1 MSSVQNTPSKVAIV
15 TGAGGGIGKGIAL
28 RLVKDGFNVVIS
40 DLSTQKDNMT
50 GVVQESEEI
59 STTNSKIVAV
69 VCDVTKE
76 DEVQAMVARTLE
88 LFGRLDCMVANAG
101 IFAVYSLAEVS
112 VDTFRKIMD
121 VNAVGTLLCFRNAA
135 AAMIKSAK
143 GGRLIAACSIAGKQG
158 NPLYGAYS
166 ASKFAV
172 RALVQTAAKEYAQAG
187 ITVNA
192 YAPGVIDT
200 PMSRG
205 VTSDLGP
212 MSFEA
217 FQSMAANV
225 SLLKRVGRPEDIA
238 NLVSFFASEQ
248 SSFMT
253 GQTVTIDGGIV
264 FE

>member
-1 MSSVQNTPSKVAIV
+1 MSSSPNSLSKVAIV
-15 TGAGGGIGKGIAL
+15 TGAAGGIGKAIAL

-40 DLSTQKDNMT
+40 DLSNQKDNMA
-50 GVVQESEEI
+50 GVVQEADEI
-59 STTNSKIVAV
+59 STTSSKCAAV

-101 IFAVYSLAEVS
+101 IFAVHPFAKVS
-112 VDTFRKIMD
+112 VEAFRKIMD

-135 AAMIKSAK
+135 ATMIKTGTAK
-143 GGRLIAACSIAGKQG
+143 GGKLIAACSVAGKQG
-158 NPLYGAYS
+158 QPLVAAYC

-172 RALVQTAAKEYAQAG
+172 KALVQTAAKEYAEAG

-192 YAPGVIDT
+192 YAPGTIDSPLT
-200 PMSRG
+200 RN
-205 VTSDLGP
+205 LGP
-212 MSFEA
+212 AMFEQL
-217 FQSMAANV
+217 QSLSIDRSV
-225 SLLKRVGRPEDIA
+225 LKRIGQPEDVA
-238 NLVSFFASEQ
+238 NLVSFLASEQ

-253 GQTVTIDGGIV
+253 GQTVSTDGGTV